1 MSKNILLINPWI
13 CDFAAYD
20 LWIFPL
26 GLLKIASAFDR
37 SEVNI
42 DFVNFLDRF
51 ETLNSKDPKTGK
63 TFKRQKD
70 SSITAAFGTG
80 HFYKQQI
87 SKPEAVLSVER
98 KFFRYGVPE
107 YVLEA
112 KLKKFK
118 PDIILLTSGMSYWY
132 VGVEQTIG
140 LLRRVY
146 KNIPIILGGTYARL
160 CPEHA
165 RKNMHADYVFPGSD
179 LRQIEGIINK
189 FLNMPVRMN
198 CSDDPI
204 PGFELLSNKEA
215 LPLLGSF
222 GCPFSCTYCA
232 SGVLYSGFKQRAPES
247 LINEIDFCVNNFKT
261 RDFVFYDDALLVN
274 PEEFIKPLLKDVI
287 DRKFNIRFH
296 TPNGLHARF
305 IDEELAYL
313 MYESGFKTVRLSLES
328 STEFLK
334 NQSSQKVTNMQL
346 ERALQALFEAGFT
359 KREVSVYTMIGFP
372 QQSER
377 DINNDIDYVSGLGAQ
392 ISLSSYSLV
401 PQTQEWGDFVN
412 KGIIEK
418 SADPLLFGHTV
429 FPLLFAG
436 FKPEVIRRLR
446 KRAGLLN
453 KQA

>member
-1 MSKNILLINPWI
+1 MRKNILLVNPWI

-26 GLLKIASAFDR
+26 GLLKIASAFDNN
-37 SEVNI
+37 EVNV

-51 ETLNSKDPKTGK
+51 ENINTQDPKTGRPLK
-63 TFKRQKD
+63 IQD
-70 SSITAAFGTG
+70 DHSSTAEFGTG

-87 SKPEAVLSVER
+87 SKPKAVTSIYR
-98 KFFRYGVPE
+98 KFFRYGIPE
-107 YVLEA
+107 HIMAEKLE
-112 KLKKFK
+112 KFK

-132 VGVEQTIG
+132 VGVAQTIG
-140 LLRRVY
+140 LLRRVC

-165 RKNMHADYVFPGSD
+165 KKNMQADYVFAGAD
-179 LRQIEGIINK
+179 IRQIEDIINR
-189 FLNMPVRMN
+189 FLDVPVHMN
-198 CSDDPI
+198 HSDDLRPS
-204 PGFELLSNKEA
+204 FEMLSHKKA
-215 LPLLGSF
+215 LPLLGSN

-232 SGVLYSGFKQRAPES
+232 SGILYPDFKQRAPES
-247 LINEIDFCVNNFKT
+247 LVHEIDFCVKNFNT

-274 PEEFIKPLLKDVI
+274 PEKFIKPLLRAVI
-287 DRKFNIRFH
+287 ERKFDIRFH
-296 TPNGLHARF
+296 TPNGLHTCF
-305 IDEELAYL
+305 MDKELATL
-313 MYESGFKTVRLSLES
+313 MYQSGFKTIRLSLES

-334 NQSSQKVTNMQL
+334 KQSSQKVTNMQV
-346 ERALQALFEAGFT
+346 ERALQALFESGFT
-359 KREVSVYTMIGFP
+359 KREISIYTMLGFP

-392 ISLSSYSLV
+392 INLSSYSLV
-401 PQTQEWGDFVN
+401 PQTQEWRYFVN
-412 KGIIEK
+412 QGIIEEA
-418 SADPLLFGHTV
+418 ADPLLLSHTA

-446 KRAGLLN
+446 KRAGALN